1 MNLLKSQCTALLAL
15 LGGLL
20 IVSAVPP
27 SVQAQED
34 GRNGPP
40 NVLVMQR
47 EMLKPGKSGSTHE
60 QTERAFVQA
69 MTAAKSTS
77 HYFGMDSMSGPSRSL
92 FFMGFNSFAAWE
104 KDNHAIRDNAS
115 LAAAIDH
122 ASVVDGELLEKYEQ
136 NVFVLRPDMSL
147 NMGNLLHMR
156 YFEILRFDILPG
168 HEHEWEDLVKMYVEG
183 YKKAVPEAHWVT
195 FELAYGVAEGGVFL
209 VLNPMKSLEETD
221 HNMANS
227 KKFMDAMGP
236 VGMKRLGEL
245 SAASIKSS
253 QSNLF
258 EFNPKISYPPDE
270 WIKGEPEFWKPVQ
283 PAKKSMK

>member
-1 MNLLKSQCTALLAL
+1 MNLLLSQRTALLSL

-20 IVSAVPP
+20 IASAVPP
-27 SVQAQED
+27 SVQAQND
-34 GRNGPP
+34 GTNGPP

-60 QTERAFVQA
+60 QTERNFVQA
-69 MTAAKSTS
+69 MAAAKSTS

-92 FFMGFNSFAAWE
+92 FFAGFNSFAAWE
-104 KDNHAIRDNAS
+104 KDNHATRDNAS

-136 NVFVLRPDMSL
+136 NVFALRPDMSL

-156 YFEILRFDILPG
+156 YMEVLRFEILPG
-168 HEHEWEDLVKMYVEG
+168 HEHDWEDIVKMYVEG

-195 FELAYGVAEGGVFL
+195 YEMAYGVADGGVFL
-209 VLNPMKSLEETD
+209 VLNPLKSLDETD
-221 HNMANS
+221 RNMADS
-227 KKFMDAMGP
+227 KKFVEAIGP
-236 VGMKRLGEL
+236 VGMKRMAEL
-245 SAASIKSS
+245 TAASVKSQ

-258 EFNPKISYPPDE
+258 EFNPKISYPQDE
-270 WIKGEPEFWKPVQ
+270 WIKAEPEFWKPA
-283 PAKKSMK
+283 PAAKRSTK